1 MKRFASGFCFIP
13 LLLLFFSCGG
23 KAGEAIHV
31 NQIGFHPLAEKT
43 AVVTDQKA
51 PDAGIFH
58 VIDEETGQVAW
69 SGNATATGTW
79 TWAGA
84 RMAVIDF
91 TEFQAP
97 GIYRIQNEN
106 GQLVSPRFAI
116 RDTAYVPLTR
126 AALRAFYYNR
136 ASTALEPEYA
146 GRWARAAGHPDTLVL
161 IHASAVSPDRPGG
174 TAISSPGGWYDA
186 GDYNKYIVNSGIST
200 YTLLAAHEHFPGFF
214 GGLSAGIP
222 ETGDGM
228 PDILSEAR
236 WNLEWML
243 TMQDPG
249 DGGVY
254 HKLTS
259 PQFSG
264 VVMPHEDTDPRYV
277 VKKSTA
283 AALNFAAV
291 MAVASRV
298 FEPHDP
304 GFASLCLSAAR
315 AAWEWAVAHPEVYYR
330 QTEMNERHRP
340 EIATGE
346 YGDADVTDEFDWAA
360 TELYLATGMPEYR
373 QALDT
378 ERLLDPVVPN
388 WRDVRA
394 LACISAARQFM
405 PDGLAAGRADLSP
418 ADRRLADASAQCIL
432 NLAGTLR
439 DEYRASALRV
449 SMGHDR
455 RDFVWGSNAVA
466 MNHSILL
473 IQAWRLTGERSWL
486 DAAQANLDY
495 VLGRNPT
502 GYSFVTGFGS
512 HTPMFPHHRP
522 SAADDNPDPVPG
534 FLVGGP
540 QSGQQDGCTYPSNLP
555 ALSYL
560 DDWCSYSTNEVA
572 INWNAPLVYVAGA
585 LQAIFQDKKTGTTG
599 L

>member
-1 MKRFASGFCFIP
+1 MKRPVIAFYFIP
-13 LLLLFFSCGG
+13 LLLLCLSCVGNVE
-23 KAGEAIHV
+23 EAIHI
-31 NQIGFHPLAEKT
+31 NQIGFHPMAGKT
-43 AVVTDQKA
+43 AVAVGSKESD
-51 PDAGIFH
+51 GGVFH

-69 SGNATATGTW
+69 SGKAVSTGTW
-79 TWAGA
+79 TWAGTRVA
-84 RMAVIDF
+84 TIDF
-91 TEFQAP
+91 TELRTP
-97 GIYRIQNEN
+97 GTYRIQNKN
-106 GQLVSPRFAI
+106 GRLVSPMFAI
-116 RDTAYVPLTR
+116 HDTVYNALTR

-136 ASTALEPEYA
+136 ASIELEPEHA
-146 GRWARAAGHPDTLVL
+146 GRWARAAGHPDTLVH
-161 IHASAVSPDRPGG
+161 IHASAVSADRPVG
-174 TAISSPGGWYDA
+174 TAILSPGGWYDA

-200 YTLLAAHEHFPGFF
+200 YTLLAAYEDFPDYFHN
-214 GGLSAGIP
+214 LSTSIP
-222 ETGDGM
+222 ESGDGM

-277 VKKSTA
+277 VQKSTA
-283 AALNFAAV
+283 ATLNFAAV
-291 MAVASRV
+291 MAVAARV
-298 FEPHDP
+298 YGPHDP
-304 GFASLCLSAAR
+304 GFALRCLSAAR
-315 AAWEWAVAHPEVYYR
+315 SAWEWAVSHPEVYYR
-330 QTEMNERHRP
+330 QAKMNERYRP
-340 EIATGE
+340 AIVTGE
-346 YGDADVTDEFDWAA
+346 YGDTDVTDEFDWAA
-360 TELYLATGMPEYR
+360 TELYLTTGGPGYLE
-373 QALDT
+373 ALQSD
-378 ERLLDPVVPN
+378 RLLDAVIPN

-394 LACISAARQFM
+394 LACLSSARHFV
-405 PDGLAAGRADLSP
+405 PNDLATGRTGLSP
-418 ADRRLADASAQCIL
+418 ADRQLAEASVQCIL
-432 NLAGTLR
+432 NLAGALY
-439 DEYRASALRV
+439 DEYRASAFRV

-473 IQAWRLTGERSWL
+473 IQAWRLTGDRSWL
-486 DAAQANLDY
+486 DAALANLDY

-512 HTPMFPHHRP
+512 RTPMFPHHRP
-522 SAADDNPDPVPG
+522 SAADGLPHPVPG

-540 QSGQQDGCTYPSNLP
+540 QGGQQDGCTYPSNLP

-572 INWNAPLVYVAGA
+572 INWNAPLVYVSGA
-585 LQAIFQDKKTGTTG
+585 LQAIYQGGSSGTTG

>member
-1 MKRFASGFCFIP
+1 MKWFACCFCLI
-13 LLLLFFSCGG
+13 LLLLLCLSCSR
-23 KAGEAIHV
+23 KQVETIHM

-43 AVVTDQKA
+43 AIVTGWEKSGD
-51 PDAGIFH
+51 GIFR
-58 VIDEETGQVAW
+58 VIDNENDRVVW
-69 SGNATATGTW
+69 SGRAAVTGTW
-79 TWAGA
+79 TWG
-84 RMAVIDF
+84 RTRVSVIDF
-91 TEFQAP
+91 TELKPP
-97 GIYRIQNEN
+97 GSYRIESDD
-106 GQLVSPRFAI
+106 GHLVSPVFAI
-116 RDTAYVPLTR
+116 RDTVYAALTQ

-136 ASTALEPEYA
+136 ASTPLEPEHA
-146 GRWARAAGHPDTLVL
+146 GRWSRPAGHPDTLVL
-161 IHASAVSPDRPGG
+161 IHPSAVSPDRPEGMN
-174 TAISSPGGWYDA
+174 ISSPGGWYDA

-200 YTLLAAHEHFPGFF
+200 YTLLAAFEHFSDFF
-214 GGLSAGIP
+214 RELSVGIP
-222 ETGDGM
+222 ESGRRM

-236 WNLEWML
+236 WNLDWML

-277 VKKSTA
+277 VQKSIA

-291 MAVASRV
+291 MAVAARV
-298 FEPHDP
+298 YKPYDP
-304 GFASLCLSAAR
+304 GFADACLSASR
-315 AAWEWAVAHPEVYYR
+315 AAWEWAVAHPKVYYR
-330 QTEMNERHRP
+330 QEKMNERHRP
-340 EIATGE
+340 AIATGE
-346 YGDADVTDEFDWAA
+346 YGDTDVTDEYDWAA
-360 TELYLATGMPEYR
+360 TELYLATGSTEYR
-373 QALDT
+373 DALDVK
-378 ERLLDPVVPN
+378 RLAGSVVPN

-394 LACISAARQFM
+394 LACISAAHHLV
-405 PDGLAAGRADLSP
+405 PYGLAAGRSDLAP
-418 ADRRLADASAQCIL
+418 VDRLLAEASAQCL
-432 NLAGTLR
+432 LSLSGALR
-439 DEYRASALRV
+439 DEYRTSPLRV

-466 MNHSILL
+466 MNHAILL

-502 GYSFVTGFGS
+502 GYSFVTGFGFQA
-512 HTPMFPHHRP
+512 PMFPHHRP

-540 QSGQQDGCTYPSNLP
+540 QSGQQDGCAYPSNLP

-585 LQAIFQDKKTGTTG
+585 IQAIYGELSPEAVAF
-599 L
+599 